1 MRLRPDQ
8 LAAHLEGTLA
18 PLYVLSGEEPLQR
31 EECLDAL
38 RAAARSRGFDER
50 ESLTV
55 DRRFDWAELAHFG
68 DSLSLFASRRIL
80 ELRAAG
86 RFDDAGRKALAAWCE
101 RPPQDVLLV
110 LVLEYRV
117 DGQMAR
123 AKWFSA
129 LEKSGAHV
137 QVWPVD
143 AERMPDWVQSRARR
157 EGLTLDAGAASL
169 LAERHEGNLLA
180 GAQEVAKL
188 ALLHR
193 GEVVTADQVLAATA
207 DSARYDAFDL
217 VDASFAGD
225 AARTVRVV
233 NALREEG
240 LRLPEVLGA
249 VGWAVRSAAEIA
261 PAVARG
267 VPLDR
272 AMGPKHGAWRSPAR
286 RRALETVLARHSPRR
301 WGLLVR
307 RLSRIDRR
315 AKGDSGRLV
324 RRIRGEER
332 LAWSELES
340 LALALAGVSL
350 ARGRPYTSG
359 AAR

>member
-8 LAAHLEGTLA
+8 LPGHLGTTLL
-18 PLYVLSGEEPLQR
+18 PLYLLSGEEPLQR

-38 RAAARSRGFDER
+38 RAAARARGYEER

-55 DRRFDWAELAHFG
+55 DRRFDWSELAHFG
-68 DSLSLFASRRIL
+68 DALSLFASRRIL

-86 RFDDAGRKALAAWCE
+86 RFDDAGRKALVAWCE
-101 RPPQDVLLV
+101 RPPEDVLLV

-123 AKWFSA
+123 TKWFST
-129 LEKSGAHV
+129 LEAAGAHV

-143 AERMPDWVQSRARR
+143 APRMPDWVQARARR
-157 EGLTLDAGAASL
+157 EGLSLDDAAATL

-188 ALLHR
+188 ALLHA
-193 GEVVTADQVLAATA
+193 GGVVSVEQVLAATA

-225 AARTVRVV
+225 AARTLRVV
-233 NALREEG
+233 KGLREEG
-240 LRLPEVLGA
+240 ARLPEVLGA
-249 VGWAVRSAAEIA
+249 VAWALRSAAEVA

-272 AMGPKHGAWRSPAR
+272 AMGPRHGAWRAPGR
-286 RRALETVLARHSPRR
+286 RQALEAVLARHSPRR
-301 WGLLVR
+301 WGALVR

-324 RRIRGEER
+324 WRIRGEER
-332 LAWSELES
+332 QAWSELES
-340 LALALAGVSL
+340 LALALTGVSL
-350 ARGRPYTSG
+350 ARGRPYTPG
-359 AAR
+359 GG